1 MLGLFPQFFLP
12 QLSRL
17 PKVLLLSVLG
27 SASLIACAPADKPD
41 ASSVKPT
48 LVMTQAI
55 SQQQQ
60 SELDLTGVV
69 KARAEIPVA
78 FQVSGRI
85 AKRLVEAGQLVKKG
99 QVLYRLDPKDLTEAL
114 KVAEA
119 GQAAAQAS
127 LDTASAEL
135 KRAQELLKKGFIS
148 AQGSEQAQLKFNE
161 AKANLAK
168 ATAQRQQAQH
178 ALSYAVLKASVDGVI
193 TEIYAEPG
201 QVVSQGQRLAA
212 LATVQELE
220 VEIQLPEQLPPPER
234 ASIQLPQGE
243 IALTLRTAAGSADV
257 TSLTRLSRYQIT
269 TSATNQL
276 LRLGQVL
283 SVKLHLATQAGE
295 VQIPIAALDERGKQP
310 QVWQV
315 LAGKAQP
322 VAVEVLALNTE
333 TAVVKTSL
341 PHGTPIIV
349 LGTHLLSAGMAVQ
362 ELKP

>member
-1 MLGLFPQFFLP
+1 MFGLFPRIFSPQF
-12 QLSRL
+12 SR
-17 PKVLLLSVLG
+17 PVQLLLLCFFSGATLIG
-27 SASLIACAPADKPD
+27 CSKADSAAEV
-41 ASSVKPT
+41 VKPT

-55 SQQQQ
+55 TQQQQ
-60 SELDLTGVV
+60 SKLELTGVV
-69 KARAEIPVA
+69 KARVEIPVA
-78 FQVSGRI
+78 FQVGGRI

-168 ATAQRQQAQH
+168 AKAQQQQAKH

-220 VEIQLPEQLPPPER
+220 VEIQLPEQLPPPAR
-234 ASIQLPQGE
+234 ASITLPTGD
-243 IALTLRTAAGSADV
+243 IALSLRSAAGSADA
-257 TSLTRLSRYQIT
+257 TSLTRQSRYQIAAP
-269 TSATNQL
+269 ATAKQL

-283 SVKLHLATQAGE
+283 PVKLELTSQVGE
-295 VQIPIAALDERGKQP
+295 IQIPIAALDERGQQP
-310 QVWQV
+310 QIWQIV
-315 LAGKAQP
+315 QGKAQP
-322 VAVEVLALNTE
+322 VAVEVVSLNSE
-333 TAVVKTSL
+333 TAVIRTSL
-341 PHGTPIIV
+341 AHGTPIIV